1 MLQASINS
9 IILGFSATTQASKYA
24 PFATDQIK
32 SEIFNIQPT
41 ITVTNRFTYSFK
53 FHSIYKF
60 NLKKKRQ
67 LLVIII

>member
-32 SEIFNIQPT
+32 SEIFNID
-41 ITVTNRFTYSFK
+41 SF
-53 FHSIYKF
+53 
-60 NLKKKRQ
+60 
-67 LLVIII
+67 